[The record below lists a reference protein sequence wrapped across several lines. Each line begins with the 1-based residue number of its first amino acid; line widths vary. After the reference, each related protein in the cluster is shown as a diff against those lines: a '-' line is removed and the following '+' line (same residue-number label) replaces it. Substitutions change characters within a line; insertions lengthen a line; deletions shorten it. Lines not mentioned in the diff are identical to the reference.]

1 MSSAD
6 LLLEH
11 GWASAQREAWQDA
24 YDALTAARAHVDLSA
39 GHLEALARAA
49 YMLGHDDEYV
59 AALEAA
65 HQAHLEAARVA
76 EAVRAGFW
84 IGHSFLFRGQPSLA
98 GGWFATGARLLEEL
112 GVDCVERGYLMI
124 PVWLQQMGTGDWET
138 GLETAAE
145 AARTADRFAD
155 PDLQALARD
164 EQARALV
171 MMGRVAEGL
180 RLVDELLVIAAS
192 GTLSPIVR
200 GIVYCNTIVF
210 CRDAH
215 QIGAAGAWTDAL
227 TAWCDAAPQMVAHNG
242 LCLVHRAE
250 LHGLRGA
257 WETAASEAEVA
268 ATRFRAGMLNQ
279 FAIGRARYV
288 QGEVHRV
295 QGRWADAEAAFR
307 EAAQLGCDPQPGL
320 ALLRL
325 GQGRV
330 SIAAGA
336 IRRAVTEETDPLHR
350 AALLPAY
357 VEIMLASDDLEAA
370 HTALDQLCRIASC
383 HPSDLVEATVQHAT
397 ATVALAEDD
406 AVTALRSGRSAF
418 RHWTE
423 LGAPY
428 EAARSR
434 LVVAAAC
441 RCLGDEDSHRFEL
454 DAARATFDSLGARP
468 TLAMLRSE
476 AGNRGDGL
484 SSREIEVLRLLAHGM
499 SNREIGADLVISEHT
514 VARHLQNIFAKIGVG
529 SRAAAAAYAF
539 EHGLS

>member
-6 LLLEH
+6 LLVEH

-24 YDALTAARAHVDLSA
+24 YDALTAARAHVDLTA
-39 GHLEALARAA
+39 EHLEVLARAA

-65 HQAHLEAARVA
+65 HLAHLEAARVA
-76 EAVRAGFW
+76 EAVRAAFW

-112 GVDCVERGYLMI
+112 GVDCVERGYLLI
-124 PVWLQQMGTGDWET
+124 PVWLQQMGGGDWET
-138 GLETAAE
+138 GLETAVE

-171 MMGRVAEGL
+171 MMGRVTEGL
-180 RLVDELLVIAAS
+180 RLVDELLVSTAS

-200 GIVYCNTIVF
+200 GIVYCNTIIF

-215 QIGAAGAWTDAL
+215 QIRAAGAWTDAL

-250 LHGLRGA
+250 LSGLRGA
-257 WETAASEAEVA
+257 WDTAAAEAETA
-268 ATRFRAGMLNQ
+268 ATRFRAGVLNQ
-279 FAIGRARYV
+279 IAIGKARYV
-288 QGEVHRV
+288 KGEVHRV
-295 QGRWADAEAAFR
+295 QGHWADAEAAFR

-320 ALLRL
+320 ALLRMA
-325 GQGRV
+325 QGRV

-336 IRRAVTEETDPLHR
+336 IRRAVTEEIDPLHR

-357 VEIMLASDDLEAA
+357 VEIMLAFDDLEAA
-370 HTALDQLCRIASC
+370 RTALDQLDLIASS
-383 HPSDLVEATVQHAT
+383 HASDLVDATLHHAT
-397 ATVALAEDD
+397 AAVALAEGD

-418 RHWTE
+418 RRWTD

-441 RCLGDEDSHRFEL
+441 RSLGDEDSHGFEL
-454 DAARATFDSLGARP
+454 DAARATFLALGARP
-468 TLAMLRSE
+468 ALAWMGTE
-476 AGNRGDGL
+476 AGNRDDGL
-484 SSREIEVLRLLAHGM
+484 SSREIEVLRLLAHGL
-499 SNREIGADLVISEHT
+499 SNREIGAELVISEHT
-514 VARHLQNIFAKIGVG
+514 VARHVQNIFAKIGVG

-539 EHGLS
+539 GHAVT